1 MRRQS
6 RASGKVN
13 STTPMAFL
21 AHLLREELGCLAII
35 RDEVAM
41 YRVPIIP
48 KCFMHGTTPRIHGVH
63 LPAYT
68 PALNRGAGL

>member
-1 MRRQS
+1 M
-6 RASGKVN
+6 V
-13 STTPMAFL
+13 FL
-21 AHLLREELGCLAII
+21 AHLLREELGSLVSI
-35 RDEVAM
+35 RDEGAI

-48 KCFMHGTTPRIHGVH
+48 KCFMHGTSPRIHGVH